1 MDSKFDVIIIGAGPA
16 GISASLYAKRANL
29 KVLVLYHGE
38 SQLEKAHQIENY
50 YGFENGITGQELY
63 RSGIQ
68 QAKNLGVQVIDAEVT
83 NIQYGGDFYSVTAGG
98 NTSLSG
104 GAEVSTAETSSG
116 SAEIDAAGASE
127 GITSVEFTAPA
138 VIIATGN
145 KRLSPDIPG
154 IKELEGKGVS
164 YCAVCDGFFYRK
176 KAVCVIGNQ
185 RYAWEEAMHLANM
198 ASSVTILT
206 DGKDADEL
214 RPLYEAAGGNWSKV
228 SEEKLSAGGYCS
240 ASGNGSKTADS
251 GEETSENQ
259 VQSGSPVSKI
269 RIDTRKISKICSAKN
284 ESGEERVCGVQFDGE
299 GSSCGSAAGRGLSA
313 GAASGGVLFDGEE
326 SLPDNII
333 PVDGVFVA
341 LGSAG
346 GADFAKKLGLQLEG
360 NSIKTDEK
368 MQTGAPGIFA
378 CGNVNGGLLQVCKAV
393 YEGGVA
399 GLSAVEYVRNLKK

>member
-63 RSGIQ
+63 RAGIQ

-104 GAEVSTAETSSG
+104 GVEISTAETSSG

-127 GITSVEFTAPA
+127 GITSVEFTALA

-198 ASSVTILT
+198 ASNVTILT

-214 RPLYEAAGGNWSKV
+214 RPLYEAAGGNWSK
-228 SEEKLSAGGYCS
+228 
-240 ASGNGSKTADS
+240 TADS
-251 GEETSENQ
+251 GEENSENQ

-299 GSSCGSAAGRGLSA
+299 GSSCGSAAGRALSA